1 MVRSI
6 HRRDQMIE
14 EAKTGVSEDGSPVA
28 DSDARGHPDDNPRVE
43 SPPATIAVW
52 LLRISLLA
60 LPLLALAIVL
70 MQ

>member
-14 EAKTGVSEDGSPVA
+14 EAKSGVSEDGSPVA
-28 DSDARGHPDDNPRVE
+28 DSDARGHSDEVP
-43 SPPATIAVW
+43 PPATVAVW